1 MADARSFACAGLDC
15 GHDRLADRARQR
27 RRYGGGSGF
36 DGGSALGDRVLAG
49 AARAGTPRVRRS
61 RARTARLAGIPRR
74 TCAVVRQNHLP
85 LLSAYLAA
93 PVDLVSN
100 FVPVLGH
107 VDDVIVVALAL
118 GLLVRL
124 TPRRVIRDHLD
135 ALSASIDMAA
145 PPPDP

>member
-1 MADARSFACAGLDC
+1 
-15 GHDRLADRARQR
+15 
-27 RRYGGGSGF
+27 
-36 DGGSALGDRVLAG
+36 
-49 AARAGTPRVRRS
+49 
-61 RARTARLAGIPRR
+61 LAGIPRR

-107 VDDVIVVALAL
+107 VDDVIVVAL
-118 GLLVRL
+118 LVRL

>member
-1 MADARSFACAGLDC
+1 
-15 GHDRLADRARQR
+15 
-27 RRYGGGSGF
+27 
-36 DGGSALGDRVLAG
+36 
-49 AARAGTPRVRRS
+49 
-61 RARTARLAGIPRR
+61 LAGIPRR